1 MEFSI
6 TSDSCRVCL
15 RKAGV
20 ECKLLTEALH
30 TERRVTLR
38 EVFQMCTGFDQEP
51 ERLTTVAAT
60 FYPRKICNSCEL
72 LLLAAYDFRKKS
84 NKSEKVLQNILH
96 FYDDEDGSSVVE
108 ELEEVRGWPTSR
120 VEGACEKH
128 EDNEEIIEER
138 DSMVTVD
145 DTGLELLQEAALLLT
160 EESGTTPGVIMK
172 EGETAKAMV
181 CADGTNLKDL
191 TEQTCNVTDHPAAN
205 GHENSVD
212 ELVIEDVMADLVD
225 YVDEEDDD
233 EYDEG
238 VDQCEEANIEI
249 LLELKAQNLAQCPD
263 CGKIVSQHFLL
274 KHRET
279 HLDESERERPFE
291 CDICR
296 KQFTLR
302 ENMHKHK
309 RIHQNDRR
317 YECPLCKERFLHWA
331 ARRYHIA
338 RVHTKEK
345 RFACE
350 YCGAKFRQ
358 SSHYTVHLR
367 RHTGSRP
374 HGCELCTRAFPTTYA
389 LKLHMLSHS
398 DKKEFSCD
406 ICDKPYKTAKSLQV
420 HRKTHTNRK
429 DYVCGVCSK
438 TFTQNHAM
446 RTHHRKAHPTHPLPR
461 SGTIVN
467 VKALERMRKEMRP
480 DEGEARQEDIGNDL

>member
-20 ECKLLTEALH
+20 ECKFLTETLH
-30 TERRVTLR
+30 TERRVTLQ
-38 EVFQMCTGFDQEP
+38 EVFQMCTGFDHGP
-51 ERLTTVAAT
+51 ERLTTAATT
-60 FYPRKICNSCEL
+60 FYPRKICSSCEL
-72 LLLAAYDFRKKS
+72 LLLTAYDFRKKC

-108 ELEEVRGWPTSR
+108 ELEEVRGWPMNR
-120 VEGACEKH
+120 VEGECEKH
-128 EDNEEIIEER
+128 DADEVTIEER
-138 DSMVTVD
+138 DDMVTVD

-160 EESGTTPGVIMK
+160 EESGTSPGMIVK
-172 EGETAKAMV
+172 EGETANAML
-181 CADGTNLKDL
+181 CAAGTDFKDL
-191 TEQTCNVTDHPAAN
+191 TEQTSNVTDH
-205 GHENSVD
+205 VDD
-212 ELVIEDVMADLVD
+212 ELMIEDVMADLVD

-238 VDQCEEANIEI
+238 VDQCEETNVEI
-249 LLELKAQNLAQCPD
+249 LLELKEHLAQCPD
-263 CGKIVSQHFLL
+263 CGKIVSKHFLL

-279 HLDESERERPFE
+279 HLDDSERERPFE

-296 KQFTLR
+296 KRFTLR
-302 ENMHKHK
+302 ENMNKHK

-317 YECPLCKERFLHWA
+317 YECPLCEERFLHWA
-331 ARRYHIA
+331 ARSYHIA

-358 SSHYTVHLR
+358 SSHYNVHLQ
-367 RHTGSRP
+367 RHTGNRP
-374 HGCELCTRAFPTTYA
+374 HGCELCPRTFPTPHA

-420 HRKTHTNRK
+420 HRKTHTNQK

-446 RTHHRKAHPTHPLPR
+446 RKHHRKAHPTHPLPR

-467 VKALERMRKEMRP
+467 VKAIERMRKEMQP
-480 DEGEARQEDIGNDL
+480 HEGGDRQEGIGNDM